1 MLSPQDQISN
11 STILLVDDDSTVIL
25 SLRKMLAG
33 FGRSLFATS
42 GRQALD
48 IACAEIPDLI
58 LLDVEMP
65 EMDGLEVCRALKANP
80 ETADIPVLFVT
91 SHSNPGFEVQVFA
104 AGAADYITKPLNP
117 PVVTAR
123 VKVHLAYHHAL
134 ANLSALANKD
144 RLTGLHNRRSFDERL
159 GLEWRRAQR
168 QLLPMSILMIDID
181 EFKKYNDAFG
191 HVQGD
196 VCLQSVASLLAADAR
211 RPGDFVAR
219 YGGEE
224 FVMVLAETRAEGAAV
239 MAEQLLRNIES
250 LGLQHAP
257 NAIRPNITVSVGYAT
272 FEPQR
277 DGDDNPDVL
286 DLVKAADS
294 ALYQAKR
301 AGRNCSVRG
310 TMTAPSA
317 SI

>member
-1 MLSPQDQISN
+1 MLIPEDQISN
-11 STILLVDDDSTVIL
+11 STILLVDDDSIVIL
-25 SLRKMLAG
+25 SLRKMLAD

-65 EMDGLEVCRALKANP
+65 GMDGLEVCRALKAKP
-80 ETADIPVLFVT
+80 ETADIPVLFIT
-91 SHSNPGFEVQVFA
+91 SHTETGFEEMVFA
-104 AGAADYITKPLNP
+104 AGAADYISKPLNP
-117 PVVTAR
+117 AVVSAR
-123 VKVHLAYHHAL
+123 VKIHLAYHKAL

-144 RLTGLHNRRSFDERL
+144 RLTGLSNRRSFDERL

-168 QLLPMSILMIDID
+168 QLLPLSMLMIDID

-196 VCLQSVASLLAADAR
+196 VCLQSVAANLGVDAR

-219 YGGEE
+219 FGGEE
-224 FVMVLAETRAEGAAV
+224 FAMVLAETSVEGAALI
-239 MAEQLLRNIES
+239 AEQLLRNIEG

-257 NAIRPNITVSVGYAT
+257 NAIRPNVTISVGYAT
-272 FEPQR
+272 FEPKQ
-277 DGDDNPDVL
+277 DGYDNPGVL